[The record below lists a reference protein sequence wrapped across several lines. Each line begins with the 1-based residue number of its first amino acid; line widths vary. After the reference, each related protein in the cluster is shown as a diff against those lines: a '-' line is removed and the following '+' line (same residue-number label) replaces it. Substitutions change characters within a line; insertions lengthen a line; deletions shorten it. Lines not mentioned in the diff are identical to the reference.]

1 MDFITQRAI
10 SKAKYLIRK
19 GVDPKEAIE
28 IAINKYI
35 NNPKINI
42 GLLIKEIKK
51 EIKQEFYYEDS
62 EI

>member
-28 IAINKYI
+28 ISISKYI
-35 NNPKINI
+35 KNPKINI

-51 EIKQEFYYEDS
+51 SIKSDLYYEEDQ
-62 EI
+62 I